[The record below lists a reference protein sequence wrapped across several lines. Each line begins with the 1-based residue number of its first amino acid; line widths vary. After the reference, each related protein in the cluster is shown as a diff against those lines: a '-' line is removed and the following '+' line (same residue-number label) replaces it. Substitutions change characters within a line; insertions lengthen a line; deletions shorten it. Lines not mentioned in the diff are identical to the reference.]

1 MATLTFRNLNRLTD
15 REIQILMREVD
26 QKDLVVALKG
36 ATAVFKTKVL
46 GNMSKRV
53 RAFIT
58 EEMEYFGPI
67 RAEEIA
73 EIQGRIVQQ
82 VEQLAEQGH
91 IALPLG
97 SKDKAKK
104 SKGKARPNKR
114 FEQKKKKLAGDVQ
127 HRLDEMAYEQIDQM
141 FRTLAE
147 GARREG
153 ILALETYAEKMD
165 DPFMRSAFRLAVDG
179 TEPDL
184 IMDILETWLQSLEN
198 EYKRKHQK
206 VIEGIMSIQSG
217 DNPRIVEHKLS
228 VIY

>member
-36 ATAVFKTKVL
+36 AAAVFKTKVL
-46 GNMSKRV
+46 GNMSKGV

-58 EEMEYFGPI
+58 EEMEYLGPI

-104 SKGKARPNKR
+104 SKVRPNKR

-141 FRTLAE
+141 FAVTADQVASLA
-147 GARREG
+147 RDFDMTNTTV
-153 ILALETYAEKMD
+153 LALGPME
-165 DPFMRSAFRLAVDG
+165 
-179 TEPDL
+179 
-184 IMDILETWLQSLEN
+184 
-198 EYKRKHQK
+198 
-206 VIEGIMSIQSG
+206 SI
-217 DNPRIVEHKLS
+217 
-228 VIY
+228 